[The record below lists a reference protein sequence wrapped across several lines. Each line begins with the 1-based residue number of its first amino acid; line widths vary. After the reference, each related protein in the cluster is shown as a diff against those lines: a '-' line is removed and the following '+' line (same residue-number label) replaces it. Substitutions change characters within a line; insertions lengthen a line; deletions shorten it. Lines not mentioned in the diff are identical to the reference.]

1 MTFREKYHKDFPI
14 KEGCNPAERMC
25 PSSFD
30 YEEDW
35 DCDSSGIDC
44 EECWDREIPEPGKE
58 PNFFIE
64 IEREFPGIGDVI
76 AKLRAE
82 GKRKRE
88 NDTSGQVRE
97 DDGRSR
103 IEIRSTGLDEE
114 EKEMVEEEFRRAIW
128 RIRRRRRKENRPNI
142 MCKMFF
148 E

>member
-30 YEEDW
+30 YEEYW

-64 IEREFPGIGDVI
+64 FFIEIESEFPGIGEAI
-76 AKLRAE
+76 AKLRE
-82 GKRKRE
+82 ENKKKERKG
-88 NDTSGQVRE
+88 DVRP
-97 DDGRSR
+97 G
-103 IEIRSTGLDEE
+103 TGG
-114 EKEMVEEEFRRAIW
+114 
-128 RIRRRRRKENRPNI
+128 
-142 MCKMFF
+142 
-148 E
+148 